1 MIFSFMVVGVVP
13 LIYHLYGEDLFYWM
27 SGGKPEICSMQQK
40 HGFGIIGAGMI
51 AHVHA
56 RAIKEIANA
65 ELVGVYS
72 TTKTKRDAFAEK
84 ESCTAYDSLEEMLA
98 DDRITI
104 VCICTPSGA
113 HQDPTLACLDAGK
126 HCMVEKPLEVT
137 LEKCNRMIQRAEE
150 KGLKLGVIFPSRFY
164 DHALHVKKAIE
175 EGKFGDIVLGDA
187 YVKWHR
193 SEAYYKSNAWR
204 GTWELDGG
212 GALMNQGIHSVDLL
226 QWYMGPVESVQ
237 AFAGNRRHKGIE
249 VEDTV
254 VAVLRF
260 ANGAMGNIECSTA
273 IFPGEL
279 KRIEINGTVGTAVLQ
294 ESQLMKWDFLEEHD
308 QDRQLKA
315 AMHNNGLSHGGGA
328 SNPADISFVGHQ
340 RQLEDFVQAIEK
352 NKTPLVDGV
361 EGRKSVELVLAI
373 YESAKT
379 GKMVRLVN

>member
-13 LIYHLYGEDLFYWM
+13 LIYHLYGEDLFYCM

-113 HQDPTLACLDAGK
+113 HQDPTLACLNAVK

-164 DHALHVKKAIE
+164 DHALHLKKAIE

-193 SEAYYKSNAWR
+193 SEAYYKSNVWR

-212 GALMNQGIHSVDLL
+212 GALMNQGIHSVDL
-226 QWYMGPVESVQ
+226 
-237 AFAGNRRHKGIE
+237 
-249 VEDTV
+249 
-254 VAVLRF
+254 
-260 ANGAMGNIECSTA
+260 
-273 IFPGEL
+273 
-279 KRIEINGTVGTAVLQ
+279 
-294 ESQLMKWDFLEEHD
+294 
-308 QDRQLKA
+308 
-315 AMHNNGLSHGGGA
+315 
-328 SNPADISFVGHQ
+328 NPF
-340 RQLEDFVQAIEK
+340 EF
-352 NKTPLVDGV
+352 
-361 EGRKSVELVLAI
+361 
-373 YESAKT
+373 T
-379 GKMVRLVN
+379 GKNRG